1 MNATYTIQA
10 GYQPAA
16 ARATELRNAVA
27 AAKFVATMIAAPLLG
42 LAAVIVAPLAGLF
55 MLARMLVR
63 AMPKRVRDVALFLA
77 APVVGL
83 VYALA
88 FPLIGVGLLAWAGIK
103 AARGQ

>member
-1 MNATYTIQA
+1 MLF
-10 GYQPAA
+10 
-16 ARATELRNAVA
+16 RS
-27 AAKFVATMIAAPLLG
+27 
-42 LAAVIVAPLAGLF
+42 AGLF

-63 AMPKRVRDVALFLA
+63 AMPKRVRDIALFLA